1 MASLKEYNVQIYLGE
16 LRDILLA
23 NPSKKNKLKL
33 EIYHGSNII
42 TPGILEVESKRNC
55 NSPAKKFILFRI
67 CQRSQDRQVHRFE
80 ALFRK

>member
-42 TPGILEVESKRNC
+42 TPGILEVESKR
-55 NSPAKKFILFRI
+55 KL
-67 CQRSQDRQVHRFE
+67 
-80 ALFRK
+80 